1 MNDIGV
7 IFDLDGV
14 IVDTAKY
21 HFLAWK
27 TLAIQLGVPFT
38 LADNERLK
46 GVSRSRSLDILLDI
60 GNLKL
65 SDEEK
70 QAHLKEKNA
79 QYLEYIYKMGTEE
92 ILPGVT
98 SLLDHLDTLGI
109 AYVLGSASRNAAL
122 ILKQVNLLERFAGI
136 VDGNNVSKAKPDP
149 EVFLIGAQHLKLP
162 ATQCVVFE
170 DAIAGIDAANAAQM
184 LSVGIGDQQTLSAA
198 TFNFNNLTEIPSDF
212 FTKVISENRKH
223 NEPGLYKTK

>member
-27 TLAIQLGVPFT
+27 TLAIQLGIPFT

-46 GVSRSRSLDILLDI
+46 GVSRSQSLDILLDI

-162 ATQCVVFE
+162 ATHCVVFE